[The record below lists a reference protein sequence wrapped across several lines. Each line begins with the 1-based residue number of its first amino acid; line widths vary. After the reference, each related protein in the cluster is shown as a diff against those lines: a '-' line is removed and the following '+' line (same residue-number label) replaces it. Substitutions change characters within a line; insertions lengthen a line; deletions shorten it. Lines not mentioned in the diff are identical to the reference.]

1 VLTSSFAH
9 LFYKKIQDIM
19 FMQRYVQ
26 ALTLLTLSLV
36 GCGEEVSFQI
46 PGQSKK
52 VDPAQQ
58 IREAHQEKL
67 VAAGEGEVSEVGK
80 AAAQAIR
87 ENQEKDLVKQA
98 GEAAVI
104 LQLARKQYADLK
116 ERLVRVKTLKTGFER
131 DLKTTQAKVD
141 EARKAGKTEIAD
153 MYSQK
158 MDQRQ
163 RMVAFMTEREPLAE
177 KALKDYSVEY
187 EKIKV
192 EVELLQDDVAAY
204 NTATGILDASG
215 PSNPLRQRLDTI
227 SELKQA
233 LTKHADRAKSLFDVS
248 EIEDKFKL

>member
-1 VLTSSFAH
+1 
-9 LFYKKIQDIM
+9 
-19 FMQRYVQ
+19 MQRYVQ

-36 GCGEEVSFQI
+36 GCGEEVSFRI
-46 PGQSKK
+46 PGQSKN

-87 ENQEKDLVKQA
+87 DNQEKDLVKQA

-116 ERLVRVKTLKTGFER
+116 EKLVRIKTLKTGFER
-131 DLKTTQAKVD
+131 DLKTTQVKVD
-141 EARKAGKTEIAD
+141 EARRAGKTEIAN
-153 MYSQK
+153 MYAQK

-163 RMVAFMTEREPLAE
+163 RMVSFMTEREPQAE
-177 KALKDYSVEY
+177 QALKDYAVEY

-192 EVELLQDDVAAY
+192 EVELLQDDVDAY
-204 NTATGILDASG
+204 NAATGILDASE

-227 SELKQA
+227 TELKQA

-248 EIEDKFKL
+248 EIENNFKL

>member
-1 VLTSSFAH
+1 
-9 LFYKKIQDIM
+9 
-19 FMQRYVQ
+19 MQRYVQ

-36 GCGEEVSFQI
+36 GCGEEVSFRI
-46 PGQSKK
+46 PGQSKN
-52 VDPAQQ
+52 VDPVQQ

-87 ENQEKDLVKQA
+87 DNQEKDLVKQA

-116 ERLVRVKTLKTGFER
+116 EKLVRIKTLKTGFER
-131 DLKTTQAKVD
+131 DLKTTQVKVD
-141 EARKAGKTEIAD
+141 EARRAGKTEIAN
-153 MYSQK
+153 MYAQK

-163 RMVAFMTEREPLAE
+163 RMVSFMTEREPQAE
-177 KALKDYSVEY
+177 QALKDYAVEY

-192 EVELLQDDVAAY
+192 EVELLQDDVDAY
-204 NTATGILDASG
+204 NAATGILDASE

-227 SELKQA
+227 TELKQA

-248 EIEDKFKL
+248 EIENNFKL

>member
-1 VLTSSFAH
+1 
-9 LFYKKIQDIM
+9 M

-36 GCGEEVSFQI
+36 GCGEEVSFRI
-46 PGQSKK
+46 PGQSKN

-87 ENQEKDLVKQA
+87 DNQEKDLVKQA

-116 ERLVRVKTLKTGFER
+116 EKLVRIKTLKTGFER
-131 DLKTTQAKVD
+131 DLKTTQVKVD
-141 EARKAGKTEIAD
+141 EARRAGKTEIAN
-153 MYSQK
+153 MYAQK

-163 RMVAFMTEREPLAE
+163 RMVSFMTEREPQAE
-177 KALKDYSVEY
+177 QALKDYAVEY

-192 EVELLQDDVAAY
+192 EVELLQDDVDAY
-204 NTATGILDASG
+204 NAATGILDASE

-227 SELKQA
+227 TELKQA

-248 EIEDKFKL
+248 EIENNFKL